1 MFLAD
6 RWSDFELMYAGE
18 GEKFERWGDVFLQR
32 PDPQAIWPKIPS
44 GEDTD
49 GAWPKPHGLYH
60 RSESGGGY
68 WSTEKP
74 FPSKWKVSYPSVGG
88 KLTFI
93 IEPTGFKHT
102 GLFPEQ
108 AANWD
113 FCGGLIRTAAD
124 LGKAPKILNLFA
136 YTGGATLACSAAGAA
151 EVVHVDASKGM
162 IARAKENVQASG
174 LADRYIRFI
183 AEDCSRFVDR
193 EIRRGR
199 KYDGIIM
206 DPPAYG
212 RGPSGELWKLEDA
225 LFPLVKK
232 CSQLI
237 SDDPLFFLINS
248 YTTGLSALVLEDILN
263 LTIKPSHGGTATA
276 EELGL
281 PASKMDLILPC
292 GAVGRWTPVTR
303 KCGG

>member
-6 RWSDFELMYAGE
+6 KWSDFELMYAGE
-18 GEKFERWGDVFLQR
+18 GEKFERWGNVFLQR
-32 PDPQAIWPKIPS
+32 PDPQAIWPKVPFT
-44 GEDTD
+44 EDSSE
-49 GAWPKPHGLYH
+49 GAWPKPNGLYH
-60 RSESGGGY
+60 RSETGGGF
-68 WSTEKP
+68 WTTNKS
-74 FPSKWKVSYPSVGG
+74 FPSKWKISYPSVGG
-88 KLTFI
+88 PLTFI

-113 FCGGLIRTAAD
+113 FCGEKIQQAVKE
-124 LGKAPKILNLFA
+124 GKTPRILNLFA
-136 YTGGATLACSAAGAA
+136 YTGGATLACAAAGAA

-162 IARAKENVQASG
+162 IARAKENVTASG
-174 LADRYIRFI
+174 LTDRLIRFI
-183 AEDCSRFVDR
+183 AEDCQRFVER
-193 EIRRGR
+193 ELRRGR
-199 KYDGIIM
+199 QYDGIIM

-225 LFPLVKK
+225 LFPLVQK
-232 CSQLI
+232 CAGLL

-263 LTIKPSHGGTATA
+263 LAVKPGHKGQATA

-281 PASKMDLILPC
+281 PASRMDLILPC
-292 GAVGRWTPVTR
+292 GATGRWTPDKR
-303 KCGG
+303 N